1 MDIVESAIKPPREF
15 KLKQLLK
22 TGLKILVTVFC
33 FWYIQRKID
42 FSRVGKMVGLMHY
55 GWMLLALAS
64 FIISKIVS
72 SFRLNLYFRAVGI
85 KLTETSNLRL
95 YWLGMFYNLFLPG
108 SISGDAYKVI
118 RLTKVYKKPVRQV
131 TAAVL
136 FDRFS
141 GLLNLGL
148 LLVIFWV
155 IVQGFT
161 ALSGLFTIGALLAVV
176 ICYLVCR
183 YFFPYLLA
191 AFWRTFALGMIVQ
204 VLQVACMYSIL
215 QALYIEQHH
224 AQYLL
229 VFLVSCVVAVLPFT
243 IGGLG
248 AREMV
253 FLWGSSLFLLDVEQ
267 SVIGSIAFYVITATA
282 SLPGLS
288 FVFFDPLQALT
299 EREAN

>member
-1 MDIVESAIKPPREF
+1 MDIESTIKQPQEF
-15 KLKQLLK
+15 KVKQILKSLLK
-22 TGLKILVTVFC
+22 VLITVFC

-42 FSRVGKMVGLMHY
+42 FARVGSMVHFMNY
-55 GWMLLALAS
+55 PWMLLALAS
-64 FIISKIVS
+64 FVVSKIVS
-72 SFRLNLYFRAVGI
+72 SYRLNLYFKAMGI
-85 KLTETSNLRL
+85 RMTQTSNLRL

-118 RLTKVYKKPVRQV
+118 RLTKVYKKPAKQV
-131 TAAVL
+131 TAAVV

-148 LLVIFWV
+148 LLVIFW
-155 IVQGFT
+155 ILVQGFT
-161 ALSGLFTIGALLAVV
+161 ALGALFIASALLAVLV
-176 ICYLVCR
+176 CYLVCR
-183 YFFPYLLA
+183 RFFPYLLL

-204 VLQVACMYSIL
+204 VLQVACMFAIL
-215 QALYIEQHH
+215 QALYIETHS

-253 FLWGSSLFLLDVEQ
+253 FLWGASLFLLDAEQ
-267 SVIGSIAFYVITATA
+267 SVLGSIAFYAVTVTA
-282 SLPGLS
+282 SLPGLV
-288 FVFFDPLQALT
+288 FVFFDPLP
-299 EREAN
+299 ANAETIANK